1 MAIVQASIVPIGV
14 GTSLSNYL
22 AQALS
27 VLEKQKGLKHQ
38 LTPMGTVIEGDL
50 DSVLSVIKQ
59 MHESVFGDD
68 VRRVYTVIVIDDRR
82 DKAATME
89 SKVSSVQQKL
99 RAK

>member
-22 AQALS
+22 SRALS
-27 VLEKQKGLKHQ
+27 VLEKRKELKYQ